1 MVELDSEPKTDEED
15 AKIDEIFVYIVLMKE
30 QRTL

>member
-15 AKIDEIFVYIVLMKE
+15 TKIDEIFVYIVLMKK
-30 QRTL
+30 QPTL